1 VLAAMAATE
10 PSSAARLLAA
20 QLAALSTAIARLAAA
35 AAPAAAPPANG
46 AAPPQPAQACLPLG
60 HFVKVHRAARAQL
73 GANSA
78 AGCAAGAASRARA
91 AARRGRRSAGPRR
104 GPRVH
109 AARAGARR
117 ARGHEAGDGCG
128 AWLRAGRVGAAGRLH
143 AVRPFESLAR
153 CAATRYRLSPQAG
166 PEDDVHCLCGQA
178 RCCAC
183 TLPTSA
189 RADRR
194 SACTA
199 IKHRVVCRHHTF
211 CALST
216 WL

>member
-1 VLAAMAATE
+1 MLAAMAATE

-46 AAPPQPAQACLPLG
+46 APPPQPPQACLPLG

-143 AVRPFESLAR
+143 AVRPSEQPGAMCCHPLQVEPSSRARGRCSLPLR
-153 CAATRYRLSPQAG
+153 AG
-166 PEDDVHCLCGQA
+166 KMLCLH
-178 RCCAC
+178 
-183 TLPTSA
+183 TP
-189 RADRR
+189 DRR

-199 IKHRVVCRHHTF
+199 VKHRVVCRHHTF

-216 WL
+216 WV